1 MNDNIYI
8 LIGDSK
14 QPDEKENLMI
24 TANSQ
29 TPFLQSNPK
38 SIPVNGM
45 LSSEKLNS
53 NKKEDLMVN
62 MIDPMNLDK
71 SKGKV
76 VLVRGLRLRLVSMI
90 KTEILT

>member
-29 TPFLQSNPK
+29 TPFLLSNPK

-45 LSSEKLNS
+45 VSSEKLNS
-53 NKKEDLMVN
+53 KKEDLMVN

-71 SKGKV
+71 SKGNV
-76 VLVRGLRLRLVSMI
+76 VLVRGLRFRSVVSSRL
-90 KTEILT
+90 